1 MPRITHL
8 DWLETFVAVAEHGTF
23 VRAAAALH
31 RSQSRVSTHVAALE
45 RSLGGP
51 LLDRRHRPVRLTD
64 LGEEFLPYARS
75 ALLALEQGQDV
86 ADQHAG
92 RLRGRLVIGCH
103 PSVSAGFL
111 PEVVATVHARHP
123 EVRVELTEHAT
134 AALVSGILSGRFQLA
149 IHSAIPV
156 PETEDVVRIPLWD
169 EPYVAVVPQTHD
181 LAGGGGPVAPADLRD
196 EPLIAIARPG
206 ESVDP
211 DTAVAFDA
219 WGLETNLSWQTAMPQ
234 TVVSL
239 ARAGLGV
246 GVLNSLAART
256 CSTDGVVLLPLA
268 DHRHVR
274 RTVVSF
280 DGSGYLSPSAQMVL
294 RVILAAPP
302 PPGTM
307 PPRDAG

>member
-1 MPRITHL
+1 MTRINHV

-23 VRAAAALH
+23 VGAAAALH
-31 RSQSRVSTHVAALE
+31 RSQSRVSAHVAAIE
-45 RSLGGP
+45 RALGGP

-75 ALLALEQGQDV
+75 ALLALDQGQDV
-86 ADQHAG
+86 ADQHAN
-92 RLRGRLVIGCH
+92 RFRGRLVIGCH

-111 PEVVATVHARHP
+111 PAVAATVHAQHP
-123 EVRVELTEHAT
+123 EVRIELTEHAT
-134 AALVSGILSGRFQLA
+134 ADLVSGILAGRFQLA

-169 EPYVAVVPQTHD
+169 EAYVAVVARSHD
-181 LAGGGGPVAPADLRD
+181 LARRGGPVAPRDLQG
-196 EPLIAIARPG
+196 ESLIAIARPG
-206 ESVDP
+206 EAVDP
-211 DTAVAFDA
+211 DTAAAFEA
-219 WGLETNLSWQTAMPQ
+219 WGLQTNLSWQTAMPQ

-246 GVLNSLAART
+246 GLLNSLAAQT
-256 CSTDGVVLLPLA
+256 CDSDGVALLPLA
-268 DHRHVR
+268 HRRHVR

-280 DGSGYLSPSAQMVL
+280 DGNGYLSPSAQMVL
-294 RVILAAPP
+294 RVILAAHP

-307 PPRDAG
+307 PPGAAG